1 MVSIL
6 DSPLAE
12 VLDAVGVDPAAAAEI
27 QDIDSAARLES
38 LRDAFGLARM
48 RCTGALIFA
57 GRLPE
62 VAPRATVAAQLPL
75 GKADR
80 GSG

>member
-1 MVSIL
+1 MLVLAALVAGMITGGGPRDSSDGVVSIL

-12 VLDAVGVDPAAAAEI
+12 VLDGGCRPGP
-27 QDIDSAARLES
+27 R
-38 LRDAFGLARM
+38 
-48 RCTGALIFA
+48 
-57 GRLPE
+57 GRSSPE
-62 VAPRATVAAQLPL
+62 VAPGATGAAQLPL